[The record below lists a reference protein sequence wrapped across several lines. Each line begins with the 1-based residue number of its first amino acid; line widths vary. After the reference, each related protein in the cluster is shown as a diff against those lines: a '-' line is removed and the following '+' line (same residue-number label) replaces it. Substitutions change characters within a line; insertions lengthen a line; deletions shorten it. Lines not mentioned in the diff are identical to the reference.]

1 MIRPDASKIT
11 PLTLHAQLLSMASM
25 RSFLLVSFLG
35 VAACG
40 GPSFESLCDRL
51 GDECG
56 VPEAEVAECKQFAGL
71 VTNAAEEA
79 GCEAELDDYLAC
91 IDSAEDFCSQN
102 LGDDCSAEEDALDE
116 CGEVASGGGEQDPP
130 G

>member
-1 MIRPDASKIT
+1 
-11 PLTLHAQLLSMASM
+11 M
-25 RSFLLVSFLG
+25 RSFLLLSVLAL
-35 VAACG
+35 AACG
-40 GPSFESLCDRL
+40 GPSFESLCNRL

-56 VPEAEVAECKQFAGL
+56 LPEEEVAECKQFAEL

-79 GCEAELDDYLAC
+79 GCEGELDDYLAC

-102 LGDDCSAEEDALDE
+102 LGDDCAVEEDALDA
-116 CGEVASGGGEQDPP
+116 CGSVQGDGAPDPP